1 MTVGSGEADP
11 TGLSALYEQ
20 CLGSAEPDRATGD
33 DSEKSALAEALRVA
47 REESSELGGH
57 APDANATAL
66 LQLLASMS
74 QASSAVYIGSAPGVV
89 ALSLLTGM
97 SSAAGGTKPGMVTAI
112 TSDPHHSEAGKKA
125 VKAAGFPASS
135 CRVIAARPLEV
146 MGKLAAGSYGLVV
159 AHDGEVEAKA
169 LATRGLELVGGGAV
183 VVLDSI
189 SFFDDVDGLP
199 ESARITRLPLGDG
212 MSILTA

>member
-1 MTVGSGEADP
+1 MGSGEADP

-97 SSAAGGTKPGMVTAI
+97 STAAGGTKPGMVTAI

-146 MGKLAAGSYGLVV
+146 MGKLAAGTYGLVV